1 MVSPPVAPW
10 CALSAL
16 SLSLISVFL
25 CVHMSEAN
33 LWYHLSGAVYTVFE
47 AGFIGLA
54 LTRLA
59 RLASGLCP
67 ASSVECAA
75 VLGAPICVLG
85 TKLRSFMLS
94 SSLLF
99 LPLCYCHI

>member
-1 MVSPPVAPW
+1 MDPGGFKEKRQGEGGALVSPPVVPW

-16 SLSLISVFL
+16 SLSLMVFL

-59 RLASGLCP
+59 RLASRLCP

-75 VLGAPICVLG
+75 VLGAPI
-85 TKLRSFMLS
+85 
-94 SSLLF
+94 
-99 LPLCYCHI
+99 